1 MVLFNSRFES
11 GNLQLGIRKT
21 ENEYMLYLD
30 ADTNSQNYS
39 QWFYFSVMGRKK
51 GVSIKLTICNLLK
64 VDSLYNEGMQ
74 VCAFS
79 EKKFYA

>member
-30 ADTNSQNYS
+30 ADTNSQNYA

-51 GVSIKLTICNLLK
+51 G
-64 VDSLYNEGMQ
+64 
-74 VCAFS
+74 
-79 EKKFYA
+79 